1 MPPVLGW
8 AAVANDVAPEALL
21 LFLIIFVW
29 TPPHF
34 WALALYRTKDYA
46 RAGLPMLPVTH
57 GSLYTRLMIVLYT
70 IVLVAVT
77 LLPYSIR
84 MSGALYLVAALGLGA
99 VFLGYAIWL
108 YRQYSDE
115 LARAT
120 FRYSIVYLAALFSAL
135 LVDHYWQ

>member
-1 MPPVLGW
+1 
-8 AAVANDVAPEALL
+8 
-21 LFLIIFVW
+21 
-29 TPPHF
+29 
-34 WALALYRTKDYA
+34 
-46 RAGLPMLPVTH
+46 
-57 GSLYTRLMIVLYT
+57 MIVLYT

-99 VFLGYAIWL
+99 AFLGYAVWL
-108 YRQYSDE
+108 YRDYSDE

-135 LVDHYWQ
+135 LIDHYWQ